1 MKMFK
6 ELKKHENYKELIW
19 VLAKTDF
26 KLRYQ
31 GSVLGYIWAILSP
44 LLLFLVLNFVFTSIF
59 AQAAGRGGPNHYS
72 LQLLVALMLFGF
84 FSEGTTSAMNS
95 LNSKQQLVTKIYIPR
110 WTIIV
115 ASTINASMIYI
126 ANLLVIIAFFAW
138 YHFLPSF
145 FSFVLFL
152 FFSAVM
158 YIIIVSFGLITA
170 PLILR
175 FKDIGMIWAA
185 LLSMLFY
192 ATPIFYPLTML
203 PEWSHKW
210 ILLNPVAFIIHFTKE
225 SMFEGHYAD
234 PIQYALFLSIV
245 AAGFLFSIWVYKKA
259 EPKIA
264 EYL

>member
-1 MKMFK
+1 MLK
-6 ELKKHENYKELIW
+6 ELQKHENYKELIW
-19 VLAKTDF
+19 RLAKMDF

-44 LLLFLVLNFVFTSIF
+44 LLLFLILNFVFSSLF
-59 AQAAGRGGPNHYS
+59 AQAVGRGGPNHYS
-72 LQLLVALMLFGF
+72 LQLLVGLMLFAF
-84 FSEGTTSAMNS
+84 FSEGTTAAMNS
-95 LNSKQQLVTKIYIPR
+95 LTSKQQLVTKIYIPR
-110 WTIIV
+110 WTIII

-126 ANLLVIIAFFAW
+126 ANLIVIVIFFAW
-138 YHFLPSF
+138 YHFVPSITAF
-145 FSFVLFL
+145 LLFL
-152 FFSAVM
+152 FFSLVM
-158 YIIIVSFGLITA
+158 YVIIVSFGLITA

-175 FKDIGMIWAA
+175 FKDVGMIWSA

-192 ATPIFYPLTML
+192 AIPIFYPLTML

-234 PIQYALFLSIV
+234 LSQYITFLIIV
-245 AAGFLFSIWVYKKA
+245 ALAFLFSVRVYKKL

>member
-1 MKMFK
+1 M
-6 ELKKHENYKELIW
+6 
-19 VLAKTDF
+19 LAKTDF

-31 GSVLGYIWAILSP
+31 GSVLGYLWAILSP

-72 LQLLVALMLFGF
+72 LQLLVGLMLFGF
-84 FSEGTTSAMNS
+84 FSEGTNAAMNS

-110 WTIIV
+110 WTIVV

-126 ANLLVIIAFFAW
+126 ANLMVIVAFFSW
-138 YHFLPSF
+138 YHFLPSL
-145 FSFVLFL
+145 FSFGLFL
-152 FFSAVM
+152 FFSIVM
-158 YIIIVSFGLITA
+158 YVLIVSFGLITA

-185 LLSMLFY
+185 LLSTLFY
-192 ATPIFYPLTML
+192 ATPIFYPLTIL
-203 PEWSHKW
+203 PEWSHRW
-210 ILLNPVAFIIHFTKE
+210 LLLSPVAFIIHFTKE
-225 SMFEGHYAD
+225 SMFEEHYAD
-234 PIQYALFLSIV
+234 PMQYVVFLAIV
-245 AAGFLFSIWVYKKA
+245 AGGFLFSIWVYRKA

>member
-31 GSVLGYIWAILSP
+31 GSVLGYVWAILSP
-44 LLLFLVLNFVFTSIF
+44 LLLFLVLNFVFSSMF
-59 AQAAGRGGPNHYS
+59 AQSAGRGGPNHYS

-84 FSEGTTSAMNS
+84 FSEGTNAVMAS
-95 LNSKQQLVTKIYIPR
+95 LESKSQLVTKIYIPR

-126 ANLLVIIAFFAW
+126 SNLLVIVAFFTW
-138 YHFLPSF
+138 YHFLPTIAS
-145 FSFVLFL
+145 SLLFL
-152 FFSAVM
+152 FFSVVM
-158 YIIIVSFGLITA
+158 YIMIVSFGLITA

-192 ATPIFYPLTML
+192 ATPLFYPLTLL

-210 ILLNPVAFIIHFTKE
+210 ILLNPVAFIVHFTKE

-234 PIQYALFLSIV
+234 LTQYVLFLSIV
-245 AAGFLFSIWVYKKA
+245 AIGFLFSIWSYKKA